1 MRGWLAGGWLAGL
14 GLALVPGL
22 AGPALAQTPAIVQP
36 PPAVRSA
43 ILTVDQDAL
52 FARSRFGQALTHAYE
67 TEAEA
72 LKVENRD
79 IDAKLEIEER
89 ALTDRRPTMTPEAF
103 RPLAEAFD
111 KKVESLRSAQ
121 DAKARAFGQ
130 RRDDGRKRFI
140 QAVGPIMGDY
150 MVQQG
155 AFAIVDRAAIVVSL
169 GAIDITE
176 EVLAAID
183 AKLGDGSSLP
193 VDPAPAA
200 PTTPAP

>member
-1 MRGWLAGGWLAGL
+1 MRG
-14 GLALVPGL
+14 GLALALALGL
-22 AGPALAQTPAIVQP
+22 AGPALAQTPAIVQA
-36 PPAVRSA
+36 PALKSV

-52 FARSRFGQALTHAYE
+52 FARSKFGQALTHAYE

-72 LKVENRD
+72 LKAENRD
-79 IDAKLEIEER
+79 IDTQLETEER
-89 ALTDRRPTMTPEAF
+89 DLTARRPTMAPEAF

-111 KKVESLRSAQ
+111 KKVEALRSAQ
-121 DAKARAFGQ
+121 DAKARAFAQ

-140 QAVGPIMGDY
+140 QTVGPIMGDY

-176 EVLAAID
+176 EVIAAID
-183 AKLGDGSSLP
+183 AKLGDGSTLP
-193 VDPAPAA
+193 ADPTQSAPDTPA

>member
-1 MRGWLAGGWLAGL
+1 MRGWLA
-14 GLALVPGL
+14 LALALGL
-22 AGPALAQTPAIVQP
+22 AGPALAQTPAIVQA
-36 PPAVRSA
+36 PAVKSV

-52 FARSRFGQALTHAYE
+52 FARSKFGQALTHAYE

-72 LKVENRD
+72 LKAENRD
-79 IDAKLEIEER
+79 IDTQLETEER
-89 ALTDRRPTMTPEAF
+89 DLTARRPTMAPEAF

-121 DAKARAFGQ
+121 DAKARAFAQ

-140 QAVGPIMGDY
+140 QTVGPIMGDY

-176 EVLAAID
+176 EVIAAID
-183 AKLGDGSSLP
+183 AKLGDGSTLP
-193 VDPAPAA
+193 ADPTPPAPE
-200 PTTPAP
+200 TPAPETPAP